1 MNDKARMTNGPSI
14 ALWTFAGRSSFVLR
28 HFFVIGDFVIRHS
41 PPMQLHYRPWSGSS
55 RGALWSIWPI
65 ARVALGLLL
74 RRRLFWL
81 LYACALLI
89 FLMFFFGSL
98 FFDWAQ
104 GQLTNDAPV
113 QLGKLNVEPGRAMD
127 FVRQQLRVLS
137 GTRETYATFFG
148 MQGSMIVI
156 VLCLSGAVLVG
167 NDFAQRGVP
176 FFLSK
181 PIQPWHYLAGKFLAI
196 AAVINLLSTVPALVL
211 FAQQTSNDWNYLL
224 NPDFFRASGGKGP
237 AGWPLLLG
245 ILAYGGLLTVVLG
258 LILLASAALV
268 QRTMPLILVWASLFL
283 FLRSLSRAL
292 VDGLRYDVHWRL
304 IDLWNS
310 LSLLGQ
316 ALLGFDLEEMTPQS
330 QPPFAAA
337 ALVLGGVCVLC
348 LILLRRRMTRLEIV
362 RSA

>member
-1 MNDKARMTNGPSI
+1 M
-14 ALWTFAGRSSFVLR
+14 
-28 HFFVIGDFVIRHS
+28 H
-41 PPMQLHYRPWSGSS
+41 LHYRPWSGHS
-55 RGALWSIWPI
+55 RAAVWSVWPI

-104 GQLTNDAPV
+104 GQLINEAPV
-113 QLGKLNVEPGRAMD
+113 QLGKLKVDSGRAMD

-137 GTRETYATFFG
+137 GTRETYAAFFG
-148 MQGSMIVI
+148 YQASVAVI

-176 FFLSK
+176 FFLAK
-181 PIQPWHYLAGKFLAI
+181 PIRPWHYLAGKFLAI
-196 AAVINLLSTVPALVL
+196 AAVINMLSTVPALVL
-211 FAQQTSNDWNYLL
+211 FSQQTSNDWNYLL
-224 NPDFFRASGGKGP
+224 DPEFFRASGGKGP

-245 ILAYGGLLTVVLG
+245 IFAYGGLLTLVLG

-283 FLRSLSRAL
+283 FLRALSQAL
-292 VDGLRYDVHWRL
+292 VDRLRYDVHWRL

-310 LSLLGQ
+310 LGLLGQ
-316 ALLGFDLEEMTPQS
+316 ACLGFDHEEANPKPQPS
-330 QPPFAAA
+330 YLAV
-337 ALVLGGVCVLC
+337 ALVLGGVCLLC

-362 RSA
+362 RST